1 MKNALKITAAALC
14 CVALVACSQKGPA
27 EAALKAAETSMNE
40 VKAEGAK
47 YAPEQTKGVL
57 TSYASAQD
65 AFNKGDYKTA
75 MEVAQGV
82 PAKAKDVTAAV
93 TVKKGELTK
102 TWTALAA
109 SVPGMVEQIKSKVDA
124 LAAMKKLPKDMDAA
138 KLDAAKAS
146 LADITKSWGEASE
159 AFKSGNLIDA
169 VAKGNAVK
177 TKAADE
183 MAALGL
189 TAAPSAAAAPAASP
203 SAAPAAA
210 AAAPAPAAKK
220 Y

>member
-1 MKNALKITAAALC
+1 MKNALKITGAVLC
-14 CVALVACSQKGPA
+14 CLALVACSQKGPA
-27 EAALKAAETSMNE
+27 EAALKTAETSMNE

-47 YAPEQTKGVL
+47 YAPEQTKGL
-57 TSYASAQD
+57 MLSYTTAQD
-65 AFNKGDYKTA
+65 AFNKGDYKAA

-82 PAKAKDVTAAV
+82 PAKAQDVTAAV
-93 TVKKGELTK
+93 TAKKGELTK

-138 KLDAAKAS
+138 KVDAAKAS
-146 LADITKSWGEASE
+146 LADITNSWGEASE

-169 VAKGNAVK
+169 NAKGNAVK

-183 MAALGL
+183 MGALGL
-189 TAAPSAAAAPAASP
+189 TAGAPD
-203 SAAPAAA
+203 PAAA
-210 AAAPAPAAKK
+210 ATAAPAPAPAAKK